1 MNLIHGSIRVN
12 GMGTVEFVPI
22 LCTMEF
28 AWTLEK
34 KVRLKDATMSATMRE
49 VSPDAVLRI

>member
-1 MNLIHGSIRVN
+1 MEVLESMVWYGR
-12 GMGTVEFVPI
+12 FVPI

-34 KVRLKDATMSATMRE
+34 KVRLKDATMRE

>member
-1 MNLIHGSIRVN
+1 
-12 GMGTVEFVPI
+12 
-22 LCTMEF
+22 MEF

-34 KVRLKDATMSATMRE
+34 KVKLKDATMRE

>member
-1 MNLIHGSIRVN
+1 MEVLESMVWYGR
-12 GMGTVEFVPI
+12 FVPI

>member
-1 MNLIHGSIRVN
+1 MEVLESMVWIADG
-12 GMGTVEFVPI
+12 FVPI
-22 LCTMEF
+22 LCTMEL

-49 VSPDAVLRI
+49 VSPNAVLRI

>member
-1 MNLIHGSIRVN
+1 MEVLESWY
-12 GMGTVEFVPI
+12 GTVGFVPI